1 MIFKIVLVI
10 LFATILCIAA
20 AMIAIS
26 NMRSYF
32 DTKKHYGENIVPE
45 DQEKFN
51 IITHRS
57 GYTPGLEE
65 KEN

>member
-32 DTKKHYGENIVPE
+32 DTEKH
-45 DQEKFN
+45 
-51 IITHRS
+51 
-57 GYTPGLEE
+57 
-65 KEN
+65 